1 MTIFAAAFSLFL
13 VYNILGNLGFY
24 IALLKPFTPRRQ
36 KIILIREMVIAL
48 GILFLFGFF
57 GENVMN
63 FLGITKGIIG
73 IAGGVLLF
81 IVALT
86 MVFPKHT
93 AEAQVAS
100 PMEPMIVPI
109 AIPGMAGP
117 GSISAVMLYG
127 TQFDVTWKISLIIF
141 LAWFPSLIL
150 LLAASYI
157 RNIIGEKGLIAFER
171 FGGLLMCLISV
182 QMIAS
187 GIIQQVKINFD
198 CATPKPAQE
207 LVQATQIIPE

>member
-13 VYNILGNLGFY
+13 VYNVLGNLAFY
-24 IALLKPFTPRRQ
+24 IALLKPFTPKRQ
-36 KIILIREMVIAL
+36 KMILVREMIIAL
-48 GILFLFGFF
+48 GFLFLFGFF

-63 FLGITKGIIG
+63 FLGISHGIIG

-86 MVFPKHT
+86 MVFPKHGK
-93 AEAQVAS
+93 EQVES
-100 PMEPMIVPI
+100 TIEPMIVPI

-117 GSISAVMLYG
+117 GSLSAVMLYG
-127 TQFDVTWKISLIIF
+127 SQFDETWKIALIIF
-141 LAWFPSLIL
+141 LAWAPSLVI
-150 LLAASYI
+150 LLAASFI
-157 RNIIGEKGLIAFER
+157 RNLIGEKGLIAFER

-187 GIIQQVKINFD
+187 GSIQKVKINFD
-198 CATPKPAQE
+198 CPVKPAQE
-207 LVQATQIIPE
+207 LAHPTK

>member
-1 MTIFAAAFSLFL
+1 MSIFAAAFSLFL
-13 VYNILGNLGFY
+13 VYNILGNLAFY
-24 IALLKPFTPRRQ
+24 MALLKSFSPRRQ

-48 GILFLFGFF
+48 ALLLLFGFF
-57 GENVMN
+57 GENIMN
-63 FLGITKGIIG
+63 FLGITHGIIG

-86 MVFPKHT
+86 MVFPKQSSQPQ
-93 AEAQVAS
+93 AELAQ
-100 PMEPMIVPI
+100 EPMIVPI

-117 GSISAVMLYG
+117 GSLSAVMLYA
-127 TQFDVTWKISLIIF
+127 TQYAEPWKMPLIIILAWVPSLII
-141 LAWFPSLIL
+141 L
-150 LLAASYI
+150 LTASSIKKY
-157 RNIIGEKGLIAFER
+157 IGEKGLIAFER

-198 CATPKPAQE
+198 CPTKPAQE
-207 LVQATQIIPE
+207 LVIPN

>member
-13 VYNILGNLGFY
+13 VYNVLGNLAFF
-24 IALLKPFTPRRQ
+24 ISLVKPFSAKRQ
-36 KIILIREMVIAL
+36 KIILIREMFIAL
-48 GILFLFGFF
+48 AILFLFGFF
-57 GENVMN
+57 GESILN
-63 FLGITKGIIG
+63 FLGITRGIIG

-86 MVFPKHT
+86 MVFPKHN
-93 AEAQVAS
+93 AQSEATPLS
-100 PMEPMIVPI
+100 EPMIAPM

-117 GSISAVMLYG
+117 GCISAVMLYG
-127 TQFDVTWKISLIIF
+127 SQFDSTWKICLVIF
-141 LAWFPSLIL
+141 LAWIPSLII
-150 LLAASYI
+150 LLAATYI
-157 RNIIGEKGLIAFER
+157 KNLIGEKGLIAFER

-198 CATPKPAQE
+198 CPAPKTHQVP
-207 LVQATQIIPE
+207 TSHTNN

>member
-13 VYNILGNLGFY
+13 VYNVLGNLAFY
-24 IALLKPFTPRRQ
+24 IALLKPYTPRRQ
-36 KIILIREMVIAL
+36 KMILVREMIIAL
-48 GILFLFGFF
+48 GFLFLFGFF

-63 FLGITKGIIG
+63 FLGISHGIIG

-93 AEAQVAS
+93 KEQTES
-100 PMEPMIVPI
+100 NIEPMIVPI

-117 GSISAVMLYG
+117 GSLSAVMLYG
-127 TQFDVTWKISLIIF
+127 SQFDATWKIALIIF
-141 LAWFPSLIL
+141 LAWAPSLVI
-150 LLAASYI
+150 LLAASFI
-157 RNIIGEKGLIAFER
+157 RNLIGEKGLIAFER
-171 FGGLLMCLISV
+171 FGGLLMCLISI

-198 CATPKPAQE
+198 YTPKPKQE
-207 LVQATQIIPE
+207 LTTSTPH